1 MSRKVFVAIQISSAN
16 MCLVKDSNHTMKDI
30 FISSEGCIGRIAFTI
45 RIIVLAL
52 ITLSITRVAINYF
65 DHWHHGNYSP
75 LGPFVGIVV
84 AVFCLLIS
92 LMQFLKRLR
101 DMGKPAY
108 WSLLMFVP
116 GINLLL
122 LVYMALAPGKMQ

>member
-1 MSRKVFVAIQISSAN
+1 
-16 MCLVKDSNHTMKDI
+16 MCLGKDSNYTMKDI

-52 ITLSITRVAINYF
+52 VTLSITKVAINYF

-84 AVFCLLIS
+84 AIVCLLIS

-122 LVYMALAPGKMQ
+122 LVYMALAPRKLQ

>member
-1 MSRKVFVAIQISSAN
+1 
-16 MCLVKDSNHTMKDI
+16 MCLNKDPNYTMKDI
-30 FISSEGCIGRIAFTI
+30 YLSSEGCIGRIAFTV

-52 ITLSITRVAINYF
+52 VTFGITRVAINYF

-84 AVFCLLIS
+84 AILCLLIG

-122 LVYMALAPGKMQ
+122 LVYMGLAPRKLQ

>member
-1 MSRKVFVAIQISSAN
+1 
-16 MCLVKDSNHTMKDI
+16 MKDK
-30 FISSEGCIGRIAFTI
+30 FISSEGCIGRISYAIRLIALLVFTFG
-45 RIIVLAL
+45 
-52 ITLSITRVAINYF
+52 ITKAAINYF

-84 AVFCLLIS
+84 AVLCLMIG

-108 WSLLMFVP
+108 WSLLMLIP
-116 GINLLL
+116 GINLLVL
-122 LVYMALAPGKMQ
+122 IYMALAPPKSQ